1 VPSPP
6 RRLGRHVYLLRP
18 PCICIHQCGPTQ

>member
-6 RRLGRHVYLLRP
+6 CRLGRHVYLLHHP
-18 PCICIHQCGPTQ
+18 PRTSMPRRN